1 MGHGA
6 GYLYP
11 HAYRDHWVAQQY
23 LPSALQGR
31 TFYEPSDQGY
41 EATIRQQVARRREA
55 QLAAM
60 LEPRL
65 DHHLAWSPN
74 EGAGGPRAQ
83 NEWLQRTLGN
93 VGQHLA
99 QTRDRLFKLA
109 DLQRHDLVLD
119 LNAGSGLLTWEAVRR
134 APEGGVWALAADE
147 QTAAALQQQAAN
159 LDGLTSP
166 IILTG
171 NLSELG
177 SLIQAQQQ
185 GQVRFNAMVGR
196 NVLTQSAD
204 RAQALID
211 LCPCLAKNGQIVLA
225 EIIPKHTQRLYKL
238 VDPAQLPEA
247 VSQALIEAEEG
258 IYSQA
263 DDPMVNWDV
272 AGLQAAYKAAR
283 LKHIHLVEDT
293 QTSDVRISAAQI
305 ARWFTPD
312 DENQR
317 LTYIQHLEKTLS
329 PEEIQQV
336 KALFERQLANQVV
349 EWQTRLVYI
358 SGRV

>member
-1 MGHGA
+1 
-6 GYLYP
+6 
-11 HAYRDHWVAQQY
+11 
-23 LPSALQGR
+23 
-31 TFYEPSDQGY
+31 
-41 EATIRQQVARRREA
+41 
-55 QLAAM
+55 
-60 LEPRL
+60 
-65 DHHLAWSPN
+65 
-74 EGAGGPRAQ
+74 
-83 NEWLQRTLGN
+83 
-93 VGQHLA
+93 
-99 QTRDRLFKLA
+99 
-109 DLQRHDLVLD
+109 
-119 LNAGSGLLTWEAVRR
+119 
-134 APEGGVWALAADE
+134 
-147 QTAAALQQQAAN
+147 
-159 LDGLTSP
+159 
-166 IILTG
+166 
-171 NLSELG
+171 
-177 SLIQAQQQ
+177 
-185 GQVRFNAMVGR
+185 
-196 NVLTQSAD
+196 
-204 RAQALID
+204 
-211 LCPCLAKNGQIVLA
+211 VLA

-247 VSQALIEAEEG
+247 VRQALIEAEEA

-305 ARWFTPD
+305 ARWFTPA